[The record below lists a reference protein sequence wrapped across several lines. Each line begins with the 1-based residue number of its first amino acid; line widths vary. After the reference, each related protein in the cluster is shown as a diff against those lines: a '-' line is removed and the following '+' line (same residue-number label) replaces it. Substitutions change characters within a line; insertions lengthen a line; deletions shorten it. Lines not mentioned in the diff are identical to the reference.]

1 MVSNIMS
8 KDVTKRYGKGVI
20 GSDLLSLFIGE
31 RIGKGST
38 REVYEHYSDPSL
50 VIKIEDNAH
59 SFCNVHEYQMWE
71 DLEFTNTARFLAPID
86 FISPCGTVI
95 IQKKTTPVGNRKLPK
110 GLPKFFTDLKKE
122 NWGIY
127 KNRVVCHDYGY
138 TVMGSRDFDEYK
150 TIPKWWD

>member
-1 MVSNIMS
+1 MS

-59 SFCNVHEYQMWE
+59 SFCNVTEHIVWE
-71 DLEFTNTARFLAPID
+71 RLEFSTVGKFLAPIEH
-86 FISPCGTVI
+86 ISVCGSVVL
-95 IQKKTTPVGNRKLPK
+95 QKRTTPIGDKKLPK
-110 GLPKFFTDLKKE
+110 KLPKFFTDLKKE

-127 KNRVVCHDYGY
+127 GNRVVCHDYGHVF
-138 TVMGSRDFDEYK
+138 TKLFDFKTYK
-150 TIPKWWD
+150 EPPEWW